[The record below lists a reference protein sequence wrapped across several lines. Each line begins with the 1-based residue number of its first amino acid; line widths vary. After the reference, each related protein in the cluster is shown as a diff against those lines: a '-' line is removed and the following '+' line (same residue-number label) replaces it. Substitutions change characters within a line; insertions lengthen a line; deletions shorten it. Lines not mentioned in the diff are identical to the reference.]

1 MRNNRIANNRIAND
15 HSVIRLFGYSVTGE
29 ARLGFTMIEML
40 LATMLV
46 GVLTTLSILTF
57 QAVTHGWQAST
68 DYLDKMQRTDYAL
81 NQLIIALRS
90 AYWPEESGGSSDKE
104 SKATKGG
111 GEKGAVDRNQY
122 GFYDPYDREG
132 NRPSDSDI
140 IEWTKKGSALI
151 GSENAMADSVHR
163 VRVMILEEGDTEDGD
178 DDKFERFKFREAVKK
193 TGLYARAF
201 VDPGLAADTSEKDD
215 AHDFYPQPTLV
226 ADGVVGFR
234 CRTIKEPP
242 SKTNDKSE
250 KKGGYD
256 KDSDAIEDTFEDSGF
271 PYAVELTL
279 FIEKRDDEFFSQKEK
294 STVVRVVKIPISEHS
309 RGGST
314 GGAK

>member
-1 MRNNRIANNRIAND
+1 MRRA
-15 HSVIRLFGYSVTGE
+15 
-29 ARLGFTMIEML
+29 FTMIEML

-90 AYWPEESGGSSDKE
+90 AYWPEESEGRSG
-104 SKATKGG
+104 KAAETTKRA
-111 GEKGAVDRNQY
+111 GEDSADRNQY

-132 NRPSDSDI
+132 DRPSDSDI

-178 DDKFERFKFREAVKK
+178 DDKFARFKFREAVKK

-201 VDPGLAADTSEKDD
+201 VDPALASDTREKDG
-215 AHDFYPQPTLV
+215 AHDYYPQPTLV

-242 SKTNDKSE
+242 SKTNDKSR

-256 KDSDAIEDTFEDSGF
+256 KDSDAVQDKYEDKGF

-294 STVVRVVKIPISEHS
+294 ATVVRVIKIPVYEHS
-309 RGGST
+309 QGGS
-314 GGAK
+314 K

>member
-1 MRNNRIANNRIAND
+1 MRRA
-15 HSVIRLFGYSVTGE
+15 
-29 ARLGFTMIEML
+29 FTMIEML

-68 DYLDKMQRTDYAL
+68 DYLDKMQRTDYAF

-90 AYWPEESGGSSDKE
+90 AYWPEEGGSGKSTE
-104 SKATKGG
+104 TTKGG
-111 GEKGAVDRNQY
+111 GTDDGKDRNQY

-132 NRPSDSDI
+132 ERPGDSDI
-140 IEWTKKGSALI
+140 VEWTKKGSALI

-163 VRVMILEEGDTEDGD
+163 VRVMILEDGDTEDGD
-178 DDKFERFKFREAVKK
+178 DEKFEKFKFREAVKK

-201 VDPGLAADTSEKDD
+201 VDPALASSGEETERESAREY
-215 AHDFYPQPTLV
+215 YPQPTLV

-242 SKTNDKSE
+242 SKTNDKSG
-250 KKGGYD
+250 KKGGYE
-256 KDSDAIEDTFEDSGF
+256 KDSDAIQDTFEDSGF

-279 FIEKRDDEFFSQKEK
+279 FMEKRDDEFFSQKEK
-294 STVVRVVKIPISEHS
+294 STIVRVVKIPIYEHS
-309 RGGST
+309 QGGSK
-314 GGAK
+314 GGTK

>member
-1 MRNNRIANNRIAND
+1 MRIVRMFDCSI
-15 HSVIRLFGYSVTGE
+15 VRLGGALRS
-29 ARLGFTMIEML
+29 GFTMIEML

-46 GVLTTLSILTF
+46 GVLTTLSVLTF
-57 QAVTHGWQAST
+57 VSVTHGWQAST
-68 DYLDKMQRTDYAL
+68 DYLDKIERTDYAL
-81 NQLIIALRS
+81 NQLIISLRS
-90 AYWPEESGGSSDKE
+90 AYWPEKSSSNSKTDGKGSDVAKS
-104 SKATKGG
+104 
-111 GEKGAVDRNQY
+111 RNTY

-132 NRPSDSDI
+132 DRPSDSDI

-151 GSENAMADSVHR
+151 GSKNAMADSVHR

-201 VDPGLAADTSEKDD
+201 VDPALASDTNEKDD
-215 AHDFYPQPTLV
+215 AHDYYPQPTLI

-242 SKTNDKSE
+242 SKANDKGG
-250 KKGGYD
+250 KKGSYD
-256 KDSDAIEDTFEDSGF
+256 KDSDAVQDKYEDEGF
-271 PYAVELTL
+271 PYAVELTMY
-279 FIEKRDDEFFSQKEK
+279 IEKRDDELFSQREK
-294 STVVRVVKIPISEHS
+294 QTVVRVVKIPIYEHS
-309 RGGST
+309 QGVGSFG

>member
-1 MRNNRIANNRIAND
+1 MRRA
-15 HSVIRLFGYSVTGE
+15 
-29 ARLGFTMIEML
+29 FTMIEML

-90 AYWPEESGGSSDKE
+90 AYWPDSTEKRSE
-104 SKATKGG
+104 SKTDG
-111 GEKGAVDRNQY
+111 KGADPSKSRNTY

-132 NRPSDSDI
+132 ERPSDSDI

-151 GSENAMADSVHR
+151 GSENAMADTAHR

-178 DDKFERFKFREAVKK
+178 DDKFEKFKFREPIRK

-201 VDPGLAADTSEKDD
+201 VDPALASDTSEKDD

-242 SKTNDKSE
+242 SKTNDKSR

-256 KDSDAIEDTFEDSGF
+256 KDSDTVQDKFEDSGF

-279 FIEKRDDEFFSQKEK
+279 FMETRDNEFFSQKEK
-294 STVVRVVKIPISEHS
+294 ATIVRVIKIPVYEHS
-309 RGGST
+309 Q